1 MVVEQV
7 RLTERDELILK
18 EVDRWRAC
26 GSKHIRWLANFSGQR
41 ATDRRL
47 KILIEAGYLERRKF
61 LYGVPSIYFLTAKGK
76 SLIQVRT
83 GTEKVKIEQ
92 IIHDRTVLDTAI
104 YFMHKENLS
113 LQDITTEKQLHQ
125 LDGFGIRRHRPDF
138 IFTKD
143 ELTYCV
149 EVELTLKAKNRF
161 LNIIK
166 ENYIEYDVQIWIVS
180 DSQKAILKVLKE
192 SRKSYDNI
200 QARSLQK
207 INDYLNRI
215 N

>member
-1 MVVEQV
+1 V
-7 RLTERDELILK
+7 RLTERDELILR

-47 KILIEAGYLERRKF
+47 KILMEAGYLERRKF

-76 SLIQVRT
+76 SLIQVGT

-92 IIHDRTVLDTAI
+92 IVHDRTVLDTAI

-113 LQDITTEKQLHQ
+113 LKDITTEKQLHQ

-143 ELTYCV
+143 EMTYCV
-149 EVELTLKAKNRF
+149 EVELTLKAKSRF

-166 ENYIEYDVQIWIVS
+166 ENYMEYDVQIWVVP
-180 DSQKAILKVLKE
+180 DSQNAILQVLKE
-192 SRKSYDNI
+192 SKKSYDNI

-207 INDYLNRI
+207 INDYIKRI
-215 N
+215 S

>member
-1 MVVEQV
+1 MRV
-7 RLTERDELILK
+7 TERDELILR
-18 EVDRWRAC
+18 EVDRWRVC

-47 KILIEAGYLERRKF
+47 KVLIEAGYLERRKY

-76 SLIQVRT
+76 SLIHVGT
-83 GTEKVKIEQ
+83 GAEKVKIEQ
-92 IIHDRTVLDTAI
+92 IVHDRTVLDTAI

-125 LDGFGIRRHRPDF
+125 LDGFGIRKHRPDF
-138 IFTKD
+138 VFTKD
-143 ELTYCV
+143 GLTYCV
-149 EVELTLKAKNRF
+149 EVELTKKANNRL

-166 ENYIEYDVQIWIVS
+166 DNFMEYDVQIWVVP
-180 DSQKAILKVLKE
+180 DSQKAILHVLKE
-192 SRKSYDNI
+192 SKNLYDNI

-207 INDYLNRI
+207 IKDYI
-215 N
+215 QKIT

>member
-1 MVVEQV
+1 MRV
-7 RLTERDELILK
+7 TERDELILR

-26 GSKHIRWLANFSGQR
+26 GSKHVRFLAGFSGQR

-47 KILIEAGYLERRKF
+47 KILIEAGYLERRKY
-61 LYGVPSIYFLTAKGK
+61 LYGLPSIYFLTAKGK
-76 SLIQVRT
+76 SLIHVGT
-83 GTEKVKIEQ
+83 GAEKVKIEQ
-92 IIHDRTVLDTAI
+92 IVHDRTVLDTAI
-104 YFMHKENLS
+104 YFIHKENLS

-125 LDGFGIRRHRPDF
+125 LDGFGIRKHRPDF

-149 EVELTLKAKNRF
+149 EVELTLKAKNRL

-166 ENYIEYDVQIWIVS
+166 DNFMEYDVQIWVVP
-180 DSQKAILKVLKE
+180 DSQKAILQVLKE
-192 SRKSYDNI
+192 SKKLYDNI

-207 INDYLNRI
+207 IKDYI
-215 N
+215 QKIT

>member
-1 MVVEQV
+1 M
-7 RLTERDELILK
+7 RLTERDELILR

-47 KILIEAGYLERRKF
+47 KILIEAGYLERKKY

-76 SLIQVRT
+76 SLIHVGT

-125 LDGFGIRRHRPDF
+125 LDGFGIRKHRPDF
-138 IFTKD
+138 VFTKD
-143 ELTYCV
+143 KLTHCV
-149 EVELTLKAKNRF
+149 EVELTKKANNRL

-166 ENYIEYDVQIWIVS
+166 DNFMEYDMQIWIVPDYQTAILNVLN
-180 DSQKAILKVLKE
+180 DSQ
-192 SRKSYDNI
+192 RYYTNI
-200 QARSLQK
+200 QVHSLQK
-207 INDYLNRI
+207 IMYYMNQLK
-215 N
+215 